1 MKGPVVVNAKL
12 PCTSPLTAS
21 LASSPL
27 LVAAVAFFLGGG
39 QWYHKQ
45 AAAEARMRAA
55 IDSGDAAALEA
66 AIQQCN
72 DLGVPCGTA
81 TKVSWNECACI
92 EQAQEQQQGAERERG
107 GHRESTE
114 CVCM

>member
-1 MKGPVVVNAKL
+1 MHKPADSL
-12 PCTSPLTAS
+12 PCFL
-21 LASSPL
+21 SSPGCRCC
-27 LVAAVAFFLGGG
+27 FFFGGGG

-107 GHRESTE
+107 GGTE
-114 CVCM
+114 RAQSVCVCE